1 MLSWN
6 KNWKLIR
13 VELYKLFQKL
23 YKLDPVFI
31 TSTIMF
37 SVGCIPP
44 PNILGLRLDCNQFL
58 YRFLLI
64 RKQHLF
70 FKFNRSRWYKRICS
84 KCLSTV
90 DNLQNIRTKF
100 FNIINMLLNML
111 KYVLR
116 MSILD
121 LYKYYV
127 SDDTWKLP
135 IQEGILSFW
144 HARVHRTT
152 ASLWKDGHNLK
163 KWTLFEYDW
172 IKSFFHNANST
183 SYSCT

>member
-1 MLSWN
+1 MHPPKYIGALPWLLS
-6 KNWKLIR
+6 I
-13 VELYKLFQKL
+13 
-23 YKLDPVFI
+23 FI
-31 TSTIMF
+31 
-37 SVGCIPP
+37 
-44 PNILGLRLDCNQFL
+44 

-70 FKFNRSRWYKRICS
+70 FKFNRSRWYKRICG
-84 KCLSTV
+84 KCLFTV
-90 DNLQNIRTKF
+90 ENLQNFRTTV

-116 MSILD
+116 MSIVD
-121 LYKYYV
+121 FYKYYV
-127 SDDTWKLP
+127 SDDTWKLA

-152 ASLWKDGHNLK
+152 AGLWKDGHNLK
-163 KWTLFEYDW
+163 KWTHFEYDW